1 MYEKIKPYL
10 GFIFGVIIMALLFST
25 CSKKPIY
32 KEISNSK
39 ETELIAKKDN
49 EIEKLIAKSKRDSLR
64 SDSSVKT
71 VTVIKHHYHTVFDT
85 VFKYAPLEC
94 DSSLLA
100 VNIACLRLDSVNK
113 AVVLN
118 KDIELIDCKETL
130 KKYTE
135 RKDLTNLQH
144 SNDSTNIVNLHL
156 EVKKQKRT
164 KIVVIIGAIVGVV
177 GTVFMMR

>member
-64 SDSSVKT
+64 SDSSVKK

-100 VNIACLRLDSVNK
+100 VNIACLRLDSANK
-113 AVVLN
+113 AVVLH

-130 KKYTE
+130 KKYSE

-164 KIVVIIGAIVGVV
+164 KIAVICAGVV
-177 GTVFMMR
+177 GVISTIFLLR

>member
-32 KEISNSK
+32 KEIKNTI
-39 ETELIAKKDN
+39 EAELIAKKDN

-71 VTVIKHHYHTVFDT
+71 VTVIKHRYHTVFDT

-94 DSSLLA
+94 DISLNA
-100 VNIACLRLDSVNK
+100 VNVACLRLDSANK
-113 AVVLN
+113 ALVLH
-118 KDIELIDCKETL
+118 KDIELIDCKQTV
-130 KKYTE
+130 KKYAE

-164 KIVVIIGAIVGVV
+164 KIAIIFGAIGAVIA
-177 GTVFMMR
+177 TVFILK